1 MVYGSTWSEF
11 PPDQHE
17 DNNYNDGLNDIVD
30 IYRAEVK
37 LLTIENNELKAK
49 LALRSQVPLTDDQ
62 IYDHLCYAGLLGA
75 VGLNTDPLFLYIAR
89 AIEKAHNI
97 V

>member
-1 MVYGSTWSEF
+1 MVYGSIDDDGYNC
-11 PPDQHE
+11 DQD
-17 DNNYNDGLNDIVD
+17 DNYANSLCEIIDKN
-30 IYRAEVK
+30 RAEITTLK
-37 LLTIENNELKAK
+37 EENALLKAK
-49 LALRSQVPLTDDQ
+49 LSTKILVPLTDDQ

>member
-1 MVYGSTWSEF
+1 MVYGSI
-11 PPDQHE
+11 DDDGYNQD
-17 DNNYNDGLNDIVD
+17 DNYADGLCEIIAKNRD
-30 IYRAEVK
+30 E
-37 LLTIENNELKAK
+37 LTTLKEENALLKAK
-49 LALRSQVPLTDDQ
+49 LSAKTLVPLTDDQ